1 MILLL
6 TLCLDFVFFY
16 MNTIQVFVK
25 SWCTGQVQINADQQ
39 SFLFFEDF
47 LIFFAQSRT
56 RECPSGLRHV
66 KWAEEGRKVT
76 TSKQ

>member
-16 MNTIQVFVK
+16 MNTIQVFVN

-39 SFLFFEDF
+39 SFLFFQDF
-47 LIFFAQSRT
+47 LIFFAKSRT